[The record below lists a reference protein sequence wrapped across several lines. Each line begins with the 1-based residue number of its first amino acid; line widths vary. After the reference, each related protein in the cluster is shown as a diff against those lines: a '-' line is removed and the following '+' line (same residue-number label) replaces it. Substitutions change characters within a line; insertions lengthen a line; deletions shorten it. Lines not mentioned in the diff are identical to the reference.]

1 MTENQEPLR
10 ILKGEILQGKKGTY
24 QIIKPIGQGGFG
36 DTFLAEDLNPAV
48 EKRYCVVKQLRMD
61 IDHPPEIIAGIKK
74 AFEKEART
82 LQRLGDQSGNIPCLY
97 DYFSLTVTDPQL
109 HTSQEFNF
117 LVQQYIEGE
126 DLSKELKKQG
136 LFSETKVL
144 DLLKNILPV
153 LEFIHKHNVI
163 HRDIK
168 PKNIIRSTEEENK
181 FYLIDFG
188 AVKQVIKG
196 DIDTTEKSIVFL
208 SKSYAP
214 PEQID
219 SKPVNAS
226 SDLYAL
232 AAACV
237 QLLTGESHRDSRV
250 NQLWNWRKY
259 PHISQHLGKILER
272 MLQEETYYRYQSAR
286 EVIEALNK
294 LDEKHY
300 TDQKINP
307 GDGEQTEVID
317 SPQRQFIKVIKVL
330 LIAGIIL
337 FPTGFLA
344 YRVIRERQVISD
356 SQLTIVQSFKSF
368 KDEEFGIEIKY
379 PQNWQTEKQQ
389 YTPLTGGI
397 IAKIFPN
404 SSSSNLDVGLFIR
417 VLDLQQPQNLSDYNQ
432 AAIQEIK
439 KSVIAVQIL
448 QEQSKNLDNRE
459 GYQIVYTGQDP
470 INSNL
475 RFKVMEVWTI
485 SDSKVYILT
494 YRAEEK
500 HYDSFLKDIEQTMI
514 RSFRFQPHVTL

>member
-109 HTSQEFNF
+109 HTSQEFNY

-126 DLSKELKKQG
+126 DLSKELEKQG

-168 PKNIIRSTEEENK
+168 PKNIMRSTEEENK

-272 MLQEETYYRYQSAR
+272 MLRQEPYYRYQSAR
-286 EVIEALNK
+286 EVIEALN
-294 LDEKHY
+294 
-300 TDQKINP
+300 NP
-307 GDGEQTEVID
+307 DDKTEVIYP
-317 SPQRQFIKVIKVL
+317 PQRQFIKVIKVIKVL

-344 YRVIRERQVISD
+344 YRLIVDGD
-356 SQLTIVQSFKSF
+356 SQQTIVQSFQ
-368 KDEEFGIEIKY
+368 DEEFGIEIKY
-379 PQNWQTEKQQ
+379 PQNWQAEKQQ
-389 YTPLTGGI
+389 YTPLNGGI
-397 IAKIFPN
+397 IAKISPN

-448 QEQSKNLDNRE
+448 QQQSKNLDNRE

-514 RSFRFQPHVTL
+514 RSFRFLPHVRL

>member
-1 MTENQEPLR
+1 PADKR
-10 ILKGEILQGKKGTY
+10 SKGKK
-24 QIIKPIGQGGFG
+24 I
-36 DTFLAEDLNPAV
+36 N
-48 EKRYCVVKQLRMD
+48 
-61 IDHPPEIIAGIKK
+61 
-74 AFEKEART
+74 
-82 LQRLGDQSGNIPCLY
+82 
-97 DYFSLTVTDPQL
+97 
-109 HTSQEFNF
+109 
-117 LVQQYIEGE
+117 
-126 DLSKELKKQG
+126 SKDD
-136 LFSETKVL
+136 TKV
-144 DLLKNILPV
+144 
-153 LEFIHKHNVI
+153 
-163 HRDIK
+163 
-168 PKNIIRSTEEENK
+168 
-181 FYLIDFG
+181 
-188 AVKQVIKG
+188 
-196 DIDTTEKSIVFL
+196 
-208 SKSYAP
+208 
-214 PEQID
+214 
-219 SKPVNAS
+219 
-226 SDLYAL
+226 
-232 AAACV
+232 
-237 QLLTGESHRDSRV
+237 
-250 NQLWNWRKY
+250 
-259 PHISQHLGKILER
+259 
-272 MLQEETYYRYQSAR
+272 
-286 EVIEALNK
+286 
-294 LDEKHY
+294 
-300 TDQKINP
+300 INP
-307 GDGEQTEVID
+307 H
-317 SPQRQFIKVIKVL
+317 QFDPNPFPKFFII
-330 LIAGIIL
+330 IIGGIIL
-337 FPTGFLA
+337 SSTGFLA